1 MSRVVD
7 ERVVSMQFDNKQ
19 FESNVATSMGTLE
32 KLKRSLNLSGAS
44 KGLENVNAAARKCNL
59 SPLSN
64 AAETVGLKFNAMYTI
79 ADQALRNIVNSAMA
93 AGNKIA
99 KAFTID
105 PIKTG
110 FSEYETQINAVQ
122 TILANTQSKG
132 STLDD
137 VNMALDELNT
147 YADKTIYN
155 FTEMTRNI
163 GTFTAAGVDL
173 DKSVTSIK
181 GIANLAA
188 VSGSTSQQASTA
200 MYQLSQALASGT
212 VKLMDW
218 NSVVNAGMGGQ
229 LFQDALKRTATQMGY
244 NVDQMIEKYGSFRES
259 LTQGEWV
266 TAEVLTETL
275 TQLSGAY
282 TEADLIAQGYSES
295 QAAEIAKL
303 ADTAVQAAT
312 KVKTATQLFDTLKEA
327 AQSGW
332 TQTWELI
339 IGDFE
344 EAKFLWSGVSDTLGD
359 IINNMSNNRNDVL
372 SGALSSNWDNF
383 IAKINEAG
391 ISTTDFE
398 SNLRD
403 VLKKHCYDVDTM
415 IEKYGSFGNAV
426 KQGAFPVTML
436 KEAVADLNT
445 AVVDLTG
452 VEAGLKKGS
461 SGDQVK
467 KVQEALK
474 GLGHDLGKWG
484 VDGIIGAQTEAAIKE
499 FQELSGLKVTG
510 IIDEDTLAELEK
522 ASAATGDLKQELFGL
537 IDSVDEL
544 GGRDLLIQSFKNLWE
559 ALVRPIK
566 AVGEAWNSV
575 FGMSAE
581 DKSAKLFGLIQGFES
596 FTEKLIISGDSAEK
610 ITKIFS
616 GLFSAI
622 KLGAGFVGGGFKM
635 AFTALSSVL
644 ENFDMN
650 ILDVLAAIGDFFTK
664 AYQWVEKNNII
675 GESINFVIGMI
686 MLGVEKIREWY
697 NAFLALPGVQERIT
711 AIREAFSGL
720 AEYLGGGVKKIQEFW
735 DTLKGPN
742 WKLFFDDGELGK
754 AFRTALFDNF
764 KNNVLGYF
772 SNIGEKISEFVSKI
786 VTPLSTLKDSAGKYL
801 SSTGE
806 KFIEFKDKLSEFF
819 SGIKEWVGEHKGA
832 IVAFGSLLALI
843 LVLSKIKSALSA
855 IAGVFD
861 AFGGLGDNLGKFID
875 SFTAL
880 NKAKAQSMKMNAV
893 SNMIKSMAVLAGA
906 LALLA
911 IVPAEDLKR
920 AGQAMVQLGACVLG
934 MVLAVKLM
942 NLIPGK
948 SETDIVKFGNLMA
961 KLGWALLIMAASIK
975 ILGGMDPGQLTQ
987 GMWAVTA
994 FMGMVMILMASTKLI
1009 DSKNMNEFGKMMRK
1023 LSTALLLMSAAVYI
1037 LGKMD
1042 SGTLIQGGLAVGI
1055 FLAGM
1060 VVMMKYTKTIGKD
1073 VDKFGLMIRRIST
1086 ALILL
1091 SVAVL
1096 ILGKMDRDTLIQGG
1110 IAVVAFMG
1118 IMLGAMEIAK
1128 PMSKNVAR
1136 FGTTMLGLSAA
1147 LIMMALAVKIL
1158 GRMDTETLIK
1168 GGVVM
1173 MAFVGMVALLAKTT
1187 DLLGKYSFN
1196 AGKMGGMLLGFAAAV
1211 LLITG
1216 SILLL
1221 SMLDGDKLKRAM
1233 SAITGIGVIFAGV
1246 LVATKFAKNINIG
1259 TFLGI
1264 GIAIGIMAASI
1275 VALSF
1280 IDAKDLGNATVA
1292 LGAIIGL
1299 CAIMG
1304 HSMKGI
1310 NMKSMLSLAGMVL
1323 IIGGIAAAIVLLA
1336 KHVKDGDNALKV
1348 ALAISAI
1355 VTALSASVLLLSKV
1369 GKLNKGAIATIG
1381 ILTLILGAVAGIAIW
1396 QLPNIAKQLSAFATE
1411 LDPFVTTMSK
1421 LKFNKGGMDALKS
1434 LGEAMWSFT
1443 KAGAVYTVFNKLGMT
1458 EAFTAFAQFIKDVV
1472 PIVKDLALD
1481 VSGEGVTINTD
1492 NLNAV
1497 LGAVSA
1503 LAEASNKASSINIVA
1518 GGGGG
1523 KGFGGGFLAISVPQ
1537 MKAFTEW
1544 IKEVVP
1550 SMKDLALAM
1559 SDSSI
1564 DINEKAL
1571 TSVCEGV
1578 ATLAEAAA
1586 NAPSISGAL
1595 GGGGGKG
1602 LFGGFLA
1609 ISVPQLA
1616 QFKEWLDGVTDV
1628 MSEFASDIAKSNITA
1643 EDTDA
1648 LVSICEG
1655 VTVLGEAA
1663 NNAPGIDAAIGLTKF
1678 SGGFGLFAGATVP
1691 MLGKFTEWIENVIP
1705 VMTRSVK
1712 KISVSEV
1719 QVQDVDALIA
1729 ICEGV
1734 NNLGEAAGKAPGI
1747 GVVAGL
1753 AKFAGGFGMFAG
1765 TTVPM
1770 LDKFTQWIEDV
1781 IPVMT
1786 RSIKKI
1792 SASDVKVQDID
1803 AMNAICEGVKLLG
1816 EAVANAPGVTVG
1828 LGFAKFALGVGA
1840 GLYVKVDQLE
1850 QFKSWIESVAPV
1862 MTNFASNVSKSE
1874 FTADDAS
1881 KITSICEAVKLL
1893 GEAVEIGGAG
1903 DEWMAG
1909 VAAIGPAVGAF
1920 VKVTTTDLE
1929 GFKNWIEQVDDA
1941 IMGFAGLVVEAEL
1954 TPDQLASITR
1964 ICEAVKI
1971 LAQAASYAPKK
1982 EEYSGVFKDWVESA
1996 ELDKFTTWLVEVVEE
2011 LQGLGEKLSESEVN
2025 IDTDKLLNIAKS
2037 AKAIGEAVYY
2047 FGANSSL
2054 FDAAT
2059 YAEFAGFV
2067 ADAVVKF
2074 DDKIKG
2080 INTADTESAATT
2092 VKNITKVLTELS
2104 NFNYDTV
2111 DMSGFD
2117 TKIEEIVGSIK
2128 TLETKLTD
2136 VPVSEISAKATGIK
2150 GVVESFTTV
2159 STKGLEDFSKAITN
2173 LSGGDFSG
2181 LSKLGESLG
2190 TVGKDAVDRF
2200 VGAFEGASTRALTAG
2215 TNMVL
2220 QLVSGIADGASK
2232 VVSASQALVDS
2243 AALALNSKYS
2253 SFYNAGSYVAQG
2265 FANGI
2270 SGNAYLAVAKAKAMA
2285 EAAYEAAKEALDI
2298 NSPSKLFRSLGYSV
2312 PEGFAVGIDRM
2323 GGLVKKSSEAMA
2335 DTAFEGTKSTIARL
2349 ADSISEDIDTQP
2361 TIRPVLDLS
2370 DVRSGA
2376 SRIGGMFG
2384 MKPSVGVLSSVGTI
2398 NSMMNARV
2406 QNGSNDDVIS
2416 AINELGNRLGNSTG
2430 DTYNVNGVTYDDGSN
2445 IVDAVKTLVRA
2456 AKVERRI

>member
-32 KLKRSLNLSGAS
+32 KLKQSLNLSSAS

-79 ADQALRNIVNSAMA
+79 ADQSLRNIVNSAMN
-93 AGNKIA
+93 AGKKITSA
-99 KAFTID
+99 LTID

-110 FSEYETQINAVQ
+110 FQEYETQINAVQ

-132 STLDD
+132 TTLDD
-137 VNMALDELNT
+137 VNSALDELNK
-147 YADKTIYN
+147 YADMTIYN

-212 VKLMDW
+212 VKLQDW

-244 NVDQMIEKYGSFRES
+244 NVDAMIKKYGSFRES

-282 TEADLIAQGYSES
+282 TEADLIAQGYSQS
-295 QAAEIAKL
+295 QAAEITKL

-312 KVKTATQLFDTLKEA
+312 KVKTFTQLIDTLKEA

-332 TQTWELI
+332 TQSWELI

-372 SGALSSNWDNF
+372 SGALTSNWDNF

-398 SNLRD
+398 ANLRD

-436 KEAVADLNT
+436 KEAVADLST

-461 SGDQVK
+461 RGDQVK

-510 IIDEDTLAELEK
+510 IIDDDTLAALEK
-522 ASAATGDLKQELFGL
+522 ASAATGDLKKELFGL

-559 ALVRPIK
+559 ALVRPIE
-566 AVGEAWNSV
+566 AVGKAWNAV
-575 FGMSAE
+575 FGMSTE
-581 DKSAKLFGLIQGFES
+581 EKSAKLFGLIEGFES

-622 KLGAGFVGGGFKM
+622 KIGAGFVGGGFKM
-635 AFTALSSVL
+635 AFSALSSVL

-650 ILDVLAAIGDFFTK
+650 ILDVLAAIGDYITM
-664 AYQWVEKNNII
+664 AYKWIDENNII
-675 GESINFVIGMI
+675 GESISFVIGMI
-686 MLGVEKIREWY
+686 MLGVDKIREWY

-711 AIREAFSGL
+711 AIREAFTGL

-735 DTLKGPN
+735 DALKGPN

-754 AFRTALFDNF
+754 AFRTALVDNF

-772 SNIGEKISEFVSKI
+772 SNIGEKISEFVSRI
-786 VTPLSTLKDSAGKYL
+786 ITPLSNLKDAAGEYL
-801 SSTGE
+801 TGTGE
-806 KFIEFKDKLSEFF
+806 KFIAFKNKISEFF
-819 SGIKEWVGEHKGA
+819 KGIKEWVGDNKGA
-832 IVAFGSLLALI
+832 LAGLGSLLT
-843 LVLSKIKSALSA
+843 LVFMLAKIKKGISTISGA
-855 IAGVFD
+855 FD
-861 AFGGLGDNLGKFID
+861 AFSNIGKSVNKFVK
-875 SFTAL
+875 SFTAI
-880 NKAKAQSMKMNAV
+880 NKAKAQAIKMDAI
-893 SNMIKSMAVLAGA
+893 SDLIKSLAILAGA
-906 LALLA
+906 VALLA
-911 IVPAEDLKR
+911 IIPEEDLKR
-920 AGQAMVQLGACVLG
+920 AGKAMVQLGACVLG
-934 MVLAVKLM
+934 MVLAVELM

-948 SETDIVKFGNLMA
+948 SETDIVQFGNLMA
-961 KLGWALLIMAASIK
+961 KLGLALLLMTASIK
-975 ILGGMDPGQLTQ
+975 ILGGMNSTELTQ

-994 FMGMVMILMASTKLI
+994 FMGMVMIMMASTKLI
-1009 DSKNMNEFGKMMRK
+1009 DSKDMTEFGTMMRK
-1023 LSTALLLMSAAVYI
+1023 LATSLLLMSVAVLI

-1042 SGTLIQGGLAVGI
+1042 LDTLKQGGIAVGI
-1055 FLAGM
+1055 FMAGM
-1060 VVMMKYTKTIGKD
+1060 LVMMKSTSAIGKD
-1073 VDKFGLMIRRIST
+1073 ADKFGKMIRSISV

-1110 IAVVAFMG
+1110 IAVAAFLG
-1118 IMLGAMEIAK
+1118 IMLGAMELTK
-1128 PMSKNVAR
+1128 PMSKNISR
-1136 FGTTMLGLSAA
+1136 FGLTMLGLSAA
-1147 LIMMALAVKIL
+1147 LIAMALSVKIL
-1158 GRMDTETLIK
+1158 GSMDTKTLVR
-1168 GGVVM
+1168 GGVVVM
-1173 MAFVGMVALLAKTT
+1173 GFVAIVAILAKAT

-1196 AGKMGGMLLGFAAAV
+1196 AGKMGVMLLGFGAAI
-1211 LLITG
+1211 LMITG

-1221 SMLDGDKLKRAM
+1221 SLIDGGKLDSAM
-1233 SAITGIGVIFAGV
+1233 KAAAGIGVMLAG
-1246 LVATKFAKNINIG
+1246 LLIATKFAKNIKLG
-1259 TFLGI
+1259 TLLGVS
-1264 GIAIGIMAASI
+1264 IAIGIMAAS
-1275 VALSF
+1275 VAALAF
-1280 IDAKDLGNATVA
+1280 LDTNDLKNATVA
-1292 LGAIIGL
+1292 LGALMGM
-1299 CAIMG
+1299 CALLA
-1304 HSMKGI
+1304 
-1310 NMKSMLSLAGMVL
+1310 KSMDGVNFKSMISLAGMVVL
-1323 IIGGIAAAIVLLA
+1323 IGGIAAVIVMLS
-1336 KHVKDGDNALKV
+1336 KHVKDSDGALKV
-1348 ALAISAI
+1348 AIAMATII
-1355 VTALSASVLLLSKV
+1355 TALSASVLLLSKV

-1411 LDPFVTTMSK
+1411 LDPFITTMSK
-1421 LKFNKGGMDALKS
+1421 LKFNKSGMDALKS

-1458 EAFTAFAQFIKDVV
+1458 DAFTAFGQFIRDVV
-1472 PIVKDLALD
+1472 PIVKDLAMD
-1481 VSGEGVTINTD
+1481 VSGEGVEINTD

-1497 LGAVSA
+1497 LGAVNS

-1523 KGFGGGFLAISVPQ
+1523 KGFGGGFLAIGIPQ

-1544 IKEVVP
+1544 IREVIP

-1578 ATLAEAAA
+1578 ATLAEAAS
-1586 NAPSISGAL
+1586 NAPSISGMV

-1602 LFGGFLA
+1602 FAGGFLA
-1609 ISVPQLA
+1609 ISIPQLT
-1616 QFKEWLDGVTDV
+1616 QFANWLSSVTDV
-1628 MSEFASDIAKSNITA
+1628 MSTFAGNIVESKITA

-1648 LVSICEG
+1648 LISICEG
-1655 VTVLGEAA
+1655 VKVLGEAA
-1663 NNAPGIDAAIGLTKF
+1663 NEAPGIDAGL
-1678 SGGFGLFAGATVP
+1678 
-1691 MLGKFTEWIENVIP
+1691 
-1705 VMTRSVK
+1705 
-1712 KISVSEV
+1712 
-1719 QVQDVDALIA
+1719 
-1729 ICEGV
+1729 
-1734 NNLGEAAGKAPGI
+1734 
-1747 GVVAGL
+1747 GL
-1753 AKFAGGFGMFAG
+1753 AKFAGGFGLFAG
-1765 TTVPM
+1765 ASIPM
-1770 LDKFTQWIEDV
+1770 LGKFTEWIEDV

-1792 SASDVKVQDID
+1792 SASDVQVQDIDALVAICEGVKNLGTAAGDAPGYDVVVGLAKFAGGGGIFLGTTVPALDKFSQWIDDVIPVMTRSIKKISASDVKVHDID

-1828 LGFAKFALGVGA
+1828 LGFAKFALGMGA

-1850 QFKSWIESVAPV
+1850 QFKTWIEDIAPV

-1881 KITSICEAVKLL
+1881 KITGICEAVKLL
-1893 GEAVEIGGAG
+1893 GEAVKIGGAG

-1954 TPDQLASITR
+1954 TSDQLASITR

-2025 IDTDKLLNIAKS
+2025 IDTDKLLGIAKS

-2047 FGANSSL
+2047 FGANSSM

-2074 DDKIKG
+2074 NDKIKG

-2159 STKGLEDFSKAITN
+2159 STKGLEDFAKAITN

-2181 LSKLGESLG
+2181 LSKLGDSLG
-2190 TVGKDAVDRF
+2190 TVGKDAVDKF

-2220 QLVSGIADGASK
+2220 QLVSGIAAGASK

-2243 AALALNSKYS
+2243 AALALNGKYS
-2253 SFYNAGSYVAQG
+2253 SFYNAGAYVAQG

-2270 SGNAYLAVAKAKAMA
+2270 SGNTYQAVAKAKAMA
-2285 EAAYEAAKEALDI
+2285 SQAYEAAKQALDI

-2335 DTAFEGTKSTIARL
+2335 DTAFEGTKGVIARL
-2349 ADSISEDIDTQP
+2349 ADSISADIDTQP

-2370 DVRSGA
+2370 DVQSGA
-2376 SRIGGMFG
+2376 SRIGGMLG
-2384 MKPSVGVLSSVGTI
+2384 MRPSVGVLSSVGTI
-2398 NSMMNARV
+2398 NSMMNARL

-2416 AINELGNRLGNSTG
+2416 AINELGNKIGNSTG
-2430 DTYNVNGVTYDDGSN
+2430 DTYTIQGITYDDGSN
-2445 IVDAVKTLVRA
+2445 VVDAVKSLVRA